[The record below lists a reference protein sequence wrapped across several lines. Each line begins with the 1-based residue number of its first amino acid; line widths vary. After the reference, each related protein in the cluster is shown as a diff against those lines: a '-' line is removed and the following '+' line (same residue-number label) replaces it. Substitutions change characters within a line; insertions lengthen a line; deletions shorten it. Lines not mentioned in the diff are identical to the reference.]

1 MYGLFTG
8 RDLSAAQTILR
19 TGVLSGLA
27 EALGGASETS
37 EPGSPRV
44 ALGPTPTR

>member
-1 MYGLFTG
+1 
-8 RDLSAAQTILR
+8 LR
-19 TGVLSGLA
+19 GVLGAWLLTGVLSGLA